1 MHRIGYSLL
10 AVLVAAGL
18 LFGCGKGDG
27 KPPPG
32 ASEASPPQNPAG
44 DFTPPDVSLGA
55 PPDSPGSP
63 SKPID
68 GKGPMDGKGSPPTKQ
83 EK

>member
-1 MHRIGYSLL
+1 MHRIGYSLF
-10 AVLVAAGL
+10 AVFVAAGL
-18 LFGCGKGDG
+18 LSGCGKGDG

-44 DFTPPDVSLGA
+44 EFTPPDVSLGA
-55 PPDSPGSP
+55 PSDTQAGP
-63 SKPID
+63 SKPA
-68 GKGPMDGKGSPPTKQ
+68 KVTPPSKAVPPAKE

>member
-1 MHRIGYSLL
+1 MQCIRYGLF
-10 AVLVAAGL
+10 AVLAATGL
-18 LFGCGKGDG
+18 LSGCGTGDG

-32 ASEASPPQNPAG
+32 ANEASPSQNPAG

-55 PPDSPGSP
+55 PADSQGGP
-63 SKPID
+63 SKPAES
-68 GKGPMDGKGSPPTKQ
+68 KVTPPAKP

>member
-1 MHRIGYSLL
+1 MPRIRYSLFAAL
-10 AVLVAAGL
+10 TVAGL
-18 LFGCGKGDG
+18 LSGCGKEDG

-32 ASEASPPQNPAG
+32 ASDVSPAQNPAG

-55 PPDSPGSP
+55 PTDPPGGP
-63 SKPID
+63 SKPASKAAPSD
-68 GKGPMDGKGSPPTKQ
+68 AAPPAKQ

>member
-1 MHRIGYSLL
+1 MHRIRYSLF

-32 ASEASPPQNPAG
+32 ANEASPPQNPAG
-44 DFTPPDVSLGA
+44 EFTPPDVSLGA
-55 PPDSPGSP
+55 PTDSQGGP
-63 SKPID
+63 SKPAES
-68 GKGPMDGKGSPPTKQ
+68 KVPPPAKQ

>member
-1 MHRIGYSLL
+1 MHRIRYSLF
-10 AVLVAAGL
+10 AVLIAAGL

-32 ASEASPPQNPAG
+32 ANEASPPQNPAG
-44 DFTPPDVSLGA
+44 EFTPPDVSLGG
-55 PPDSPGSP
+55 PLDSPGGT
-63 SKPID
+63 SKPAD
-68 GKGPMDGKGSPPTKQ
+68 GKGAPPTKQ